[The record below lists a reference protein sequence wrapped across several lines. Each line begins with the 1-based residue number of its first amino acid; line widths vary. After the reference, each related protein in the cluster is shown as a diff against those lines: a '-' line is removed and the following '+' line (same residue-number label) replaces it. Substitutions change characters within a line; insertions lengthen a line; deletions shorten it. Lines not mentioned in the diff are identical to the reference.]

1 MKEALVVTVLAP
13 LHTCVASKCDLQC
26 WPKNR
31 QKELN
36 MKIMVQTLTTKRL
49 VLNVHCDETIQSI
62 KERVVEKEGHPYCV
76 VRLIFDGKAL
86 DDDDRTL
93 RECNITDDSL
103 LFLILHTKISESR
116 HKNILVNVV
125 TPSGA
130 TIALQA
136 SRRTTVSTIKS
147 ILWSE
152 LNARAVAHENVA
164 DLSCSCCS
172 ASPEAA
178 DAGIKKNTS
187 FNAASPSEDAFSG
200 SPVLFYAGMVL
211 EDRCVLED
219 ISAPRDRVLQLL
231 MSPLQSDWSLDL
243 MRSPPNFRTLDIL
256 GQPLGTTGCQRLAD
270 ALLLNTSIT
279 SLNLH
284 CSQVGAA
291 GASVLL
297 PALAHLPSLALL
309 CLSGSRLQSAG
320 ALHLCSALPHLTA
333 LTELDVSYNE
343 LSADDAARICSAAA
357 SAGLT
362 RLKVL
367 DLSGNAAAAPSLIRQ
382 CSLSA
387 LTTVQELRFN
397 GTRKLFLEMGI
408 WFSDDAIFVAFK
420 AWHDCCCFSFASN

>member
-1 MKEALVVTVLAP
+1 
-13 LHTCVASKCDLQC
+13 
-26 WPKNR
+26 
-31 QKELN
+31 
-36 MKIMVQTLTTKRL
+36 MKIKVLTLTQKL
-49 VLNVHCDETIQSI
+49 IDYDFHCDETIRSI
-62 KERVVEKEGHPYCV
+62 KERIAFNEGHPYCV

-93 RECNITDDSL
+93 RGCNVMDESIV
-103 LFLILHTKISESR
+103 FLTLHTKISRCLHE
-116 HKNILVNVV
+116 NIVVNVV
-125 TPSGA
+125 TPSGD

-136 SRRTTVSTIKS
+136 SRRTAVSTIKS

-152 LNARAVAHENVA
+152 LNARVVAPAAVADERG
-164 DLSCSCCS
+164 SCCS
-172 ASPEAA
+172 ASTESTYT
-178 DAGIKKNTS
+178 GIKKNTP
-187 FNAASPSEDAFSG
+187 FNAASPSEDAFCR
-200 SPVLFYAGMVL
+200 SPVLFYAGMAL
-211 EDRCVLED
+211 EDGCVLED
-219 ISAPRDRVLQLL
+219 ISAPHDRALQLL
-231 MSPLQSDWSLDL
+231 MSPSQSDWSLDL
-243 MRSPPNFRTLDIL
+243 LPNFRTQIL
-256 GQPLGTTGCQRLAD
+256 GQPLGATGCQRLAD

-284 CSQVGAA
+284 CSEVGAV

-297 PALAHLPSLALL
+297 PALAHLPSLTLL
-309 CLSGSRLQSAG
+309 CLSGTRLQSAG
-320 ALHLCSALPHLTA
+320 ALHLCSALQHLTA
-333 LTELDVSYNE
+333 LTELDVGYNE
-343 LSADDAARICSAAA
+343 LIEDDAARICSAAA